1 MLKKS
6 LTNKNIARPLLIIAL
21 LNFVICAN
29 DNSISQEEP
38 DAVIEN
44 EFYNKMWQKLQVIK
58 NSKQFKLVYL
68 TN

>member
-6 LTNKNIARPLLIIAL
+6 LTNKNIARFLLIIAL
-21 LNFVICAN
+21 LNIVICAN

>member
-1 MLKKS
+1 MS
-6 LTNKNIARPLLIIAL
+6 
-21 LNFVICAN
+21 CAN
-29 DNSISQEEP
+29 DNSIPQEVT